1 MAATGNSC
9 FWLAYFFKSSPLKE
23 YIYTSGCHL
32 KLSVVFEISV
42 QCCKMFVKM
51 NKMSFVC
58 VKLNMHVICF
68 FVFFL
73 YLYMALLFFKNKQ
86 MTKNDIHL
94 FNFPLLTCCHR
105 IASIY
110 VNLYCFVIR
119 YSQNARYYL
128 IIFIA
133 IIEVQ
138 NVL

>member
-1 MAATGNSC
+1 MS
-9 FWLAYFFKSSPLKE
+9 Y
-23 YIYTSGCHL
+23 
-32 KLSVVFEISV
+32 VF
-42 QCCKMFVKM
+42 
-51 NKMSFVC
+51 
-58 VKLNMHVICF
+58 LYF
-68 FVFFL
+68 FVFVYGSAFL
-73 YLYMALLFFKNKQ
+73 KNKQ

-133 IIEVQ
+133 IIEWSKHFEVQ

>member
-1 MAATGNSC
+1 MFNESFG
-9 FWLAYFFKSSPLKE
+9 KSLSQKE

-51 NKMSFVC
+51 N
-58 VKLNMHVICF
+58 MHVMF
-68 FVFFL
+68 FCIFL
-73 YLYMALLFFKNKQ
+73 YLYIALLFFKNKQ
-86 MTKNDIHL
+86 KTKNDIHL

-133 IIEVQ
+133 IIEWSKHFEVQ